1 MKMKHLYC
9 KYLVLLAA
17 LGSVSCSAFNK
28 LLKSDDNDK
37 KYTRAI
43 EYYNEGKYDKCAL
56 LMESLNQ
63 VFAGTERADT
73 LAYYY
78 GAALYKDGDFVT
90 SGKVFDAF
98 RRTYSRSPF
107 VEDAEYMYA
116 KGLYY
121 SSPSSR
127 REIKLRRVKLLLRLM
142 NI

>member
-1 MKMKHLYC
+1 MKRLFP
-9 KYLVLLAA
+9 KYLVLLVA

-56 LMESLNQ
+56 LLESLNQ

-90 SGKVFDAF
+90 RGKIFDAF
-98 RRTYSRSPF
+98 PSDIYPESICRGCGVYVCEGAVLLVTF
-107 VEDAEYMYA
+107 V
-116 KGLYY
+116 
-121 SSPSSR
+121 
-127 REIKLRRVKLLLRLM
+127 
-142 NI
+142 